1 MTCNEFVTNHSTRK
15 MTAHSCPLSPKLFA
29 TESLHFFEPTSPR
42 TIWGRGAGT
51 GRHRQNPDLTENA
64 RDLRARQT
72 EAESLLWAVLRGRR
86 LCGLKFRRQYPI
98 EPFIADFACIEKKL
112 IIEIDGGYHDCVFEE
127 DKSRQKRIESEG
139 WDVIR
144 FSNEDVLG
152 DVEAVAIAI
161 ARHLKLEPVFRGR
174 NPLTPTLSPE
184 PLAKKAFRYRTSNAP
199 TIWGRGGR
207 KRRNRI

>member
-1 MTCNEFVTNHSTRK
+1 M
-15 MTAHSCPLSPKLFA
+15 P
-29 TESLHFFEPTSPR
+29 
-42 TIWGRGAGT
+42 
-51 GRHRQNPDLTENA
+51 HRQNPDLTENA

-174 NPLTPTLSPE
+174 KP
-184 PLAKKAFRYRTSNAP
+184 K
-199 TIWGRGGR
+199 
-207 KRRNRI
+207 